1 MRISSTIPEKPLS
14 FMSIIPNLNT
24 MMTFGRG
31 VVEENMKSGEG
42 RGEEIPFITRLQY
55 LLEKPQSG
63 ESIQWSK
70 QGKLCFSLTS

>member
-1 MRISSTIPEKPLS
+1 
-14 FMSIIPNLNT
+14 

-63 ESIQWSK
+63 ERIQWSK